1 MTPSRR
7 PRDTPPTRTA
17 RRANDPASRAKWLLA
32 RTERV
37 RGRGRRTMAT
47 RAWPIAGK
55 RAIGSARA
63 SRASSSL
70 ARARS
75 RPAVARRDVRRRAWG
90 TRTRRGERRE
100 RPGLDEGYYENLAYR
115 EESRGREGSADD
127 GDACPLDLHASRA
140 SDFEAIMLVVG
151 TTVGGGFLAMPYF
164 AAPAGFVPAA
174 LVSAGAW
181 AVLAASGLLVAETL
195 VHTWARSSGRAVSLL
210 SATNDYLGKKWGAM
224 AAVSFFVLMN
234 CTLVSQL
241 AKCGQLASVFSNGAV
256 SHVAGAAMT
265 AGLIGFAAFSKS
277 AAKIN
282 AVATVGIFAS
292 FAVICATG
300 STTLALNKLAFM
312 NFAATLPALP
322 GLFQLF
328 TYGECLPT
336 LVDMLRGDRERIR
349 KVILLGTSVPLFM
362 YVAWMIVALA
372 QTGAWEGSNDLAQTM
387 LESGGLLGN
396 ATAAVAI
403 TASVST
409 LIGGY
414 LALSRFCADALKK
427 KTVSGSKSVIA
438 LTLIPSL
445 LFAFK
450 GPEVYFSAIHF
461 SGAVVV
467 VILWGILPP
476 LLSKS
481 LWMRE
486 GKFHGQR
493 KILVNVWTSIASV
506 ALFFG
511 VKSVVTM

>member
-1 MTPSRR
+1 MGSMTTRR
-7 PRDTPPTRTA
+7 GIRASAACESA
-17 RRANDPASRAKWLLA
+17 RRG
-32 RTERV
+32 ER
-37 RGRGRRTMAT
+37 
-47 RAWPIAGK
+47 
-55 RAIGSARA
+55 ARA
-63 SRASSSL
+63 
-70 ARARS
+70 
-75 RPAVARRDVRRRAWG
+75 RAWG
-90 TRTRRGERRE
+90 TRTRRSDRARGSRNA
-100 RPGLDEGYYENLAYR
+100 PDEGYYERIAYR
-115 EESRGREGSADD
+115 DESRSREDG
-127 GDACPLDLHASRA
+127 GDAESCPLDLHAERA

-181 AVLAASGLLVAETL
+181 AVLAASGLMVSETL
-195 VHTWARSSGRAVSLL
+195 MHTWARSSGRAVSLL
-210 SATNDYLGKKWGAM
+210 SATSEYLGARWGAV
-224 AAVSFFVLMN
+224 AAVSFFVMMN

-241 AKCGQLASVFSNGAV
+241 AKCGQLANVFSGGAV
-256 SHVAGAAMT
+256 SHMAGAAIT
-265 AGLIGFAAFSKS
+265 AGLIGIAAFSKA

-282 AVATVGIFAS
+282 AVATVGIFTS
-292 FAVICATG
+292 FAVICAAG
-300 STTLALNKLAFM
+300 ASNLALNKLAFM

-336 LVDMLRGDRERIR
+336 IVDMLRGDRERIR
-349 KVILLGTSVPLFM
+349 RVIVLGTLVPLFM
-362 YVAWMIVALA
+362 YTLWMFVALA
-372 QTGAWEGSNDLAQTM
+372 QNGNWEGSVDLAQTM
-387 LESGGLLGN
+387 LESGGVLGN

-403 TASVST
+403 TASIST

-450 GPEVYFSAIHF
+450 GPEVYFSALHF

-467 VILWGILPP
+467 VILWLLLPP
-476 LLSKS
+476 LMSKA

-486 GKFHGQR
+486 GKFSRSR
-493 KILVNVWTSIASV
+493 KTLVNVWTVIASI

-511 VKSVVTM
+511 VRSVVYM